1 MRNILAILLDCLPLI
16 LLTGGIV
23 IISVGVF
30 MFNTILGLIVT
41 GVMLV
46 AVALMLA
53 YRKGDDY

>member
-1 MRNILAILLDCLPLI
+1 MRNVLAILLDCLPLI
-16 LLTGGIV
+16 LLTAGIV
-23 IISVGVF
+23 TISVGVF

-41 GVMLV
+41 GIMLV

>member
-1 MRNILAILLDCLPLI
+1 MRNVLAILLDCLPLI
-16 LLTGGIV
+16 LLIAGIV

>member
-1 MRNILAILLDCLPLI
+1 MRNVLAILLDCLPLI
-16 LLTGGIV
+16 LLTAGIV

-41 GVMLV
+41 GAMLV

>member
-1 MRNILAILLDCLPLI
+1 MRNVLAILLDCLPLI
-16 LLTGGIV
+16 LLTAGIV

>member
-1 MRNILAILLDCLPLI
+1 MQNVLAILLDCLPLI
-16 LLTGGIV
+16 LLTAGIV
-23 IISVGVF
+23 IISIGVF
-30 MFNTILGLIVT
+30 MFNTILGLIIT

>member
-1 MRNILAILLDCLPLI
+1 MRNVLAILLDCLPLI
-16 LLTGGIV
+16 LLTSGIA

-41 GVMLV
+41 GAMLV

>member
-1 MRNILAILLDCLPLI
+1 MRNVLAILLDCLPLI
-16 LLTGGIV
+16 LLTAGIA

-41 GVMLV
+41 GIMLV

>member
-1 MRNILAILLDCLPLI
+1 MRNVLAILLDCLPLI
-16 LLTGGIV
+16 LLTAGIV
-23 IISVGVF
+23 IISVGAF

-41 GVMLV
+41 GIMLV

>member
-1 MRNILAILLDCLPLI
+1 MRNVIAILLDCLPLI
-16 LLTGGIV
+16 LLTAGIV

>member
-1 MRNILAILLDCLPLI
+1 MRNVLAILLDCLPLI
-16 LLTGGIV
+16 LLTTGIV